1 MITYSH
7 PKALVALCLMVFAT
21 WLLPVLAQAQCTSG
35 CNISQSISGTV
46 NSTFNILS
54 NNQTICLTG
63 SGTYNGTINCH
74 NNSGITV
81 CIGPGVTFSS
91 SANIQNATGGTNVN
105 NFGTFQQSN
114 YTIANGRTF
123 TNNTGGVVNSALTV
137 SSGSTFN
144 NAGTFSSN
152 SFNMSGGTVSN
163 TGSFTLS
170 GSFNPSGS
178 GSWSGGGSIT
188 LSGGASINS
197 GTFNFQGSTTIAGN
211 FSLATGPSVT
221 FAGPTIISGHVNVNS
236 GSTLNVASSIAVTG
250 NITNTGTITVPSSA
264 TSCVSLCPNGNINNS
279 GGTLT
284 TASGKTMSLC
294 KAPSPAGTQG
304 ANVSVVTNPS
314 TQPTNLSL
322 SVGTSNIIGTFDAA
336 ASSPQGYIIVR
347 QINADLASQDYPV
360 YGRTYTVGETIGSAR
375 VVAINNASTTT
386 FADNI
391 STCGTYYYAILNM
404 SNGTATCAGYN
415 VSSPLKRNTTNL
427 VSVGGTITGGSTLCA
442 GDTPPTLSVSGQTG
456 GIVKWQRAT
465 NTAFTANLADISHT
479 GTSYTPPST
488 PSQTTYYRAVVQL
501 GSCATQNANYTTV
514 SIMTDPSVTTWTG
527 STNTSSN
534 VCNNWSL
541 GKPITTT
548 NVTINGTATT
558 PTLNEDLT
566 VNNLSFGASNPA
578 TASLDLNGRTL
589 TINGTLTLGTS
600 SALSVNNGTL
610 VINGSISGSGTL
622 TGGSTA
628 NISIGGSGTFGNLTL
643 GSNTTINNL
652 TINRSGQVINLNSN
666 LTVNGALTITNG
678 TLSVGANRLLTLNG
692 NVNISQPIRVTGS
705 SELSIGG
712 SGTISNSLIF
722 ESGYRQINNLRM
734 NRANTTLTL
743 GSNLEVFWNCNIT
756 AGTLAVGS
764 NTLSISGFAD
774 FTGGKIAVTSAS
786 NIMMGGGGS
795 PPVFTFE
802 SGSNTINNFSSTKTG
817 TTTLGSNLTVLGT
830 LTIPSLA
837 IGNNTLTVSGPI
849 ATSTTFRGSTSS
861 NLLINGTGA
870 ISSFAFESGQANL
883 NNLIIS
889 RSGTLALGS
898 SLAVNGTFSTTNSAI
913 TSIGSNSLTLSGAI
927 STPSLAGTTTSNLFI
942 TGSGTIDNLTFVSG
956 SRNLNNLTI
965 NRANANVTLANDL
978 TINGLMTL
986 TSGDL
991 NINGNTLTLSGTAT
1005 GSGLLRGSSTSNL
1018 SITGT
1023 GDLGTIQFRTANA
1036 VLNNLT
1042 LNRTSTGIATLN
1054 SDLQINGNLTFNN
1067 GILISGTNIITLSST
1082 GAVVNENASSYLR
1095 GKLSVSRTVAQNV
1108 TATFSGTGIEIRAT
1122 GAAPGITTVVRNTY
1136 TPSIGNGNQ
1145 GIRLTYTITPT
1156 FNTGLNAQLK
1166 FKYFNDSWGLNGRSG
1181 NKLCFWRSTDGGIV
1195 WSKRGY
1201 TTKDLGTNQYTL
1213 DGVDS
1218 FSDWTLGD
1226 PQASP
1231 LPVELL
1237 NFYGKATKDQ
1247 VNLYWSTASERN
1259 NAGYKIEQSEDQ
1271 ITWKSIGFIV
1281 GNENS
1286 STLQQHNWSGNTD
1299 VKSAYYRI
1307 VQSDLDGTSKV
1318 YSAIYLTS
1326 TYEGDISLNTY
1337 PNPTTDVLNISYHTL
1352 YDTKADLNLVNQ
1364 LGQVMMSQEAQL
1376 LSGSGLQS
1384 IDMRTLP
1391 PGIYILKA
1399 VLQDGAKAQSW
1410 RITKQ

>member
-1 MITYSH
+1 MITH
-7 PKALVALCLMVFAT
+7 TLPKTSVAVCLLVFAS
-21 WLLPVLAQAQCTSG
+21 WLLPVLAHAQCTSG

-46 NSTFNILS
+46 NSTFNILN

-178 GSWSGGGSIT
+178 GSWSGAGSAT
-188 LSGGASINS
+188 LSGGVSINS

-211 FSLATGPSVT
+211 FSLATGPSAT
-221 FAGPTIISGHVNVNS
+221 FAGPTVISGHVTVNS
-236 GSTLNVASSIAVTG
+236 GSTLNVASSITVTG

-322 SVGTSNIIGTFDAA
+322 SVGTSAITGTFDAA

-347 QINADLASQDYPV
+347 KINADLASQDYPV
-360 YGRTYTVGETIGSAR
+360 YGRTYSVGETIGSAR
-375 VVAINNASTTT
+375 VVAINNASTRS
-386 FADNI
+386 FSDNI

-415 VSSPLKRNTTNL
+415 VSTPLKRNTTNL
-427 VSVGGTITGGSTLCA
+427 VSVGGAIAGGNTLCT
-442 GDTPPTLSVSGQTG
+442 GDTPPTMSVSGHTG
-456 GIVKWQRAT
+456 AIVKWQSAT
-465 NTAFTANLADISHT
+465 NTAFTANLTDISHT
-479 GTSYTPPST
+479 GTSYTLPRV

-501 GSCATQNANYTTV
+501 GSCASQNATYTTV
-514 SIMTDPSVTTWTG
+514 SVLTDPSATIWTG
-527 STNTSSN
+527 STNTSSI

-541 GKPITTT
+541 GKPINTT
-548 NVTINGTATT
+548 NVTINGGTTT
-558 PTLNEDLT
+558 PTLNADLT

-578 TASLDLNGRTL
+578 TASLNLNGSTL
-589 TINGTLTLGTS
+589 TVNGTLTLGTN

-610 VINGSISGSGTL
+610 VINGPVSGTGTL

-628 NISIGGSGTFGNLTL
+628 NITIGGSGAFGDLTL
-643 GSNTTINNL
+643 ANNTNLNNL
-652 TINRSGQVINLNSN
+652 TINRGGQVINLSSN

-678 TLSVGANRLLTLNG
+678 TLSVGANRVLTLNG
-692 NVNISQPIRVTGS
+692 NINISQPIRVTGS

-712 SGTISNSLIF
+712 SGTISNSLVF
-722 ESGYRQINNLRM
+722 ESGYRQINNLTM

-743 GSNLEVFWNCNIT
+743 GSNLEVFWNCNVT

-786 NIMMGGGGS
+786 NITMGGGGT
-795 PPVFTFE
+795 PPFFTFE
-802 SGSNTINNFSSTKTG
+802 MGSNTINNFSSSKSG
-817 TTTLGSNLTVLGT
+817 TTTLASNLTVAGT
-830 LTIPSLA
+830 LSIPNLA
-837 IGNNTLTVSGPI
+837 IGSNTLTVSGPI
-849 ATSTTFRGSTSS
+849 AAATTFWGTTLS
-861 NLLINGTGA
+861 NLLINGTGT
-870 ISSFAFESGQANL
+870 ISSIAFESGQANL
-883 NNLIIS
+883 NNLTIS

-898 SLAVNGTFSTTNSAI
+898 SLAVNGTLSTTNSAI
-913 TSIGSNSLTLSGAI
+913 ISIGSNSLTLSGAI
-927 STPSLAGTTTSNLFI
+927 STPAFAGTNSSNLFI
-942 TGSGTIDNLTFVSG
+942 TGSGTIDNLTFASG
-956 SRNLNNLTI
+956 NRNLNNLTI
-965 NRANANVTLANDL
+965 NRANANVTLATDL
-978 TINGLMTL
+978 NLNGLMTL

-991 NINGNTLTLSGTAT
+991 NLNGNTLTLSGTAT
-1005 GSGLLRGSSTSNL
+1005 GSGLLRGSATSNL
-1018 SITGT
+1018 SILGT

-1042 LNRTSTGIATLN
+1042 INRTSTGIATLN
-1054 SDLQINGNLTFNN
+1054 SNLQINGNLTFNN
-1067 GILISGTNIITLSST
+1067 GILVSGMNVITLSGT
-1082 GAVVNENASSYLR
+1082 GAVVNESINSYLR
-1095 GKLSVSRTVAQNV
+1095 GKLSVSRTVAQNA

-1122 GAAPGITTVVRNTY
+1122 GAAPGITTVVRNTF

-1156 FNTGLNAQLK
+1156 LNTGLNAQLRIR
-1166 FKYFNDSWGLNGRSG
+1166 YFNDSWGLNGRSS
-1181 NKLCFWRSTDGGIV
+1181 NKLCFWRSTDGGTV

-1201 TTKDLGTNQYTL
+1201 TAKDLGTNQYTL
-1213 DGVDS
+1213 DGIDS

-1237 NFYGKATKDQ
+1237 SFYGKATAEQ
-1247 VNLYWSTASERN
+1247 VNLYWTTASERN

-1271 ITWKSIGFIV
+1271 ISWKCIGFV
-1281 GNENS
+1281 AGNENS
-1286 STLQQHNWSGNTD
+1286 STLEQHNWSGHTHL
-1299 VKSAYYRI
+1299 KSAYYRI

-1326 TYEGDISLNTY
+1326 IYEGDISLNTY

-1352 YDTKADLNLVNQ
+1352 TDQTAELYLVNQ
-1364 LGQVMMSQEAQL
+1364 LGQVVMSQVAQL
-1376 LSGSGLQS
+1376 LSGSGQQS

-1399 VLQDGAKAQSW
+1399 VLPDGAKAQSW